1 MSAIVSAAEAR
12 RSRVRL
18 FIVTMLFLVTTVNY
32 ADRATLSIAGAALS
46 KEMHLDPIAMGYIF
60 SAFGWSYV
68 VAQVPGGWLLDRFG
82 SRWVYAFSIMIWSLF
97 TFTQGWVGF
106 LSGFTAVAV
115 LFTLRLMVGFAE
127 APSFPANARI
137 VAAWFPDNERGT
149 ASAFFNSGQYFA
161 TVIFAPLMG
170 WIAHDFGWR
179 YVFFVMGGLGV
190 LVGLVWIK
198 TMYGPKEHPAIN
210 EAEFD
215 YISQGGALVDMDA
228 PKDAKTPDSGPKW
241 DHVRQLL
248 SNRMMLG
255 VYLGQFC
262 INTLTY
268 FFLTWFPVYLVK
280 ERGLSILQAGF
291 VASLPALCGFFG
303 GVLGGVLS
311 DYILQKTGSLTAA
324 RKIPIVGGMLLSM
337 SIIGCN
343 YVDGQALVV
352 GFMALAFF
360 GKGIGALG
368 WAVVSDTSPKQAGGV
383 SGGLFNMF
391 GNLSSVTTPIIIGYI
406 VAATGS
412 FNGALVFVGLNA
424 LVAAIAYLFIV
435 GEIKRVQL
443 KAA

>member
-1 MSAIVSAAEAR
+1 MSAIVSAADTR

-18 FIVTMLFLVTTVNY
+18 LIVTMLFLVTTVNY
-32 ADRATLSIAGAALS
+32 ADRATLSIAGPALS
-46 KEMHLDPIAMGYIF
+46 KELHLDPVAMGYVF

-68 VAQVPGGWLLDRFG
+68 VAQVPCGWLLDRFG
-82 SRWVYAFSIMIWSLF
+82 SKWVYAISIIVWSIF
-97 TFTQGWVGF
+97 TAMQGLVGF
-106 LSGFTAVAV
+106 LSAGAAVV
-115 LFTLRLMVGFAE
+115 LLFALRFLVGIAE

-137 VAAWFPDNERGT
+137 VASWFPGNERGT

-170 WIAHDFGWR
+170 WIAHEYGWR
-179 YVFFVMGGLGV
+179 HVFYVMGALGIV
-190 LVGLVWIK
+190 MGIAWIK
-198 TMYGPKEHPAIN
+198 TIYEPKEHPAIN

-215 YISQGGALVDMDA
+215 YIKQGGALVDMDA
-228 PKDAKTPDSGPKW
+228 AKAGKTQDSGPSW
-241 DHVRQLL
+241 DHIRQLL
-248 SNRMMLG
+248 ANRMMLG
-255 VYLGQFC
+255 VYIGQYC

-291 VASLPALCGFFG
+291 VATLPALCGFIG
-303 GVLGGVLS
+303 GVLGGVIS
-311 DYILQKTGSLTAA
+311 DYILRRTGSLTMA

-337 SIIGCN
+337 SIIACN

-368 WAVVSDTSPKQAGGV
+368 WAVVSDTSPKEAGGV
-383 SGGLFNMF
+383 SGGLFNTF
-391 GNLSSVTTPIIIGYI
+391 GNLSSITTPIVIGYI
-406 VAATGS
+406 LAATGS
-412 FNGALVFVGLNA
+412 FNGALVFVGANA

>member
-106 LSGFTAVAV
+106 LSGFTAVVV

-228 PKDAKTPDSGPKW
+228 PKDAKTPDNGPKW

>member
-1 MSAIVSAAEAR
+1 MSAIVTTAELR

-32 ADRATLSIAGAALS
+32 ADRATLSIAGPSLS
-46 KEMHLDPIAMGYIF
+46 KELHLDPVAMGYVF

-68 VAQVPGGWLLDRFG
+68 LAQVPGGWLLDRFG
-82 SRWVYAFSIMIWSLF
+82 SRWVYACSIVIWSIF
-97 TFTQGWVGF
+97 TMMQGWIGFFSGAAAVTALFALRFLVG
-106 LSGFTAVAV
+106 L
-115 LFTLRLMVGFAE
+115 AE

-137 VAAWFPDNERGT
+137 VAAWFPSNERGT

-170 WIAHDFGWR
+170 WIAHEFGWR
-179 YVFFVMGGLGV
+179 HVFTVMGALGILMGLT
-190 LVGLVWIK
+190 WIR
-198 TMYGPKEHPAIN
+198 TMYGPKEHASVN
-210 EAEFD
+210 QAELD
-215 YISQGGALVDMDA
+215 YIKDGGALIDMEGARDGKA
-228 PKDAKTPDSGPKW
+228 ASGGPTW
-241 DHVRQLL
+241 SHIGQLL

-255 VYLGQFC
+255 VYIGQYC

-291 VASLPALCGFFG
+291 VATLPALCGFIG
-303 GVLGGVLS
+303 GVLGGFIS
-311 DYILQKTGSLTAA
+311 DAILRKTGSLTLA

-337 SIIGCN
+337 AIIGCN

-352 GFMALAFF
+352 GLMALAFF

-368 WAVVSDTSPKQAGGV
+368 WAVVSDTSPKEAGGV
-383 SGGLFNMF
+383 SGGLFNTF
-391 GNLSSVTTPIIIGYI
+391 GNLSSITTPIVIGYI
-406 VAATGS
+406 LSATGS

-424 LVAAIAYLFIV
+424 LVAACAYLLIV
-435 GEIKRVQL
+435 GKIQRVQL
-443 KAA
+443 RTS